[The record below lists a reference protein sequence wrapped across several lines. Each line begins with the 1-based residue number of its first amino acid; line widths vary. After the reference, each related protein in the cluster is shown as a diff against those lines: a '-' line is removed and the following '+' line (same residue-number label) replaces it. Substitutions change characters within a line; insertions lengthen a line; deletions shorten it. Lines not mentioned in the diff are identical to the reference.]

1 MTAREGTQLDQQ
13 FDLLAHPYRR
23 HVLDYLRKH
32 TTATEMTTL
41 ASEIAARDTEQGM
54 DRTRKDIEI
63 ALYHWHLPKLAE
75 ANTIDI
81 DYEERTVE
89 YNQTG
94 QFDRFLDETVH
105 VDDPGWQTSD
115 P

>member
-23 HVLDYLRKH
+23 HVLHYLSKH
-32 TTATEMTTL
+32 TTATDMTTL
-41 ASEIAARDTEQGM
+41 ASEIADRDTEQGKDM
-54 DRTRKDIEI
+54 TRKDIEI
-63 ALYHWHLPKLAE
+63 ALYHRHLPKLAE
-75 ANTIDI
+75 ANIIDI

-89 YNQTG
+89 YTHTG
-94 QFDRFLDETVH
+94 QLDRFLDEAVH
-105 VDDPGWQTSD
+105 VDDPGWQASG